1 MSKELYQNIIKTLK
15 TLMERNRIED
25 DEGKSLI
32 GVAQWVEV
40 REWLKYHNNGAV
52 MRLTD
57 ALLLQDVD
65 DLRALISQCQGEIE
79 VQKQQERSQKL
90 ADWNNLSGTLS
101 NWITFL
107 LALWGTITG
116 SIALLNDIF
125 NWF

>member
-107 LALWGTITG
+107 LALWGTITC